1 MDKCKKF
8 KLRFLWTFSLFFL
21 LVAAGLVIVLSSD
34 KTGFSANM
42 PTIYNTIGMEF
53 VLIPAGQFMM
63 GSPPH
68 EPGRDLDERLHRV
81 TFTRPFYLQTTEV
94 TQGQW
99 QKVMGYNP
107 SQFKNCGSDC
117 PVEMVSWDEVQEL
130 ISRLNQLEGTHAY
143 RLPTEAEWEYAC
155 RAGTETPFYTGT
167 CISTDQANYNGKR
180 AMPGCLAGENR
191 DKTVPVRSFAPNP
204 WGLYEMH
211 GNVWEWCQDGY
222 QKKYPKE
229 DVTDPMGPSSGV
241 IKVLRGGSWYS
252 RQHLI
257 RSAHRRQ
264 DMPDYRSHTIGFR
277 LVRNP

>member
-1 MDKCKKF
+1 MKKEKF
-8 KLRFLWTFSLFFL
+8 CFLA
-21 LVAAGLVIVLSSD
+21 VLVIFLCLSSGLFLGRS
-34 KTGFSANM
+34 GFSASVR
-42 PTIYNTIGMEF
+42 TIQNSIGMEF

-81 TFTRPFYLQTTEV
+81 TLTRPFYLQTTEV
-94 TQGQW
+94 TQEQW
-99 QKVMGYNP
+99 QKVMRYNP
-107 SQFKNCGSDC
+107 SQFKNCGSEC
-117 PVEMVSWDEVQEL
+117 PVEMVSWNQVQEF
-130 ISRLNQLEGTHAY
+130 ISKLNQMEGTHAY

-167 CISTDQANYNGKR
+167 CISTDQANYNGKHG
-180 AMPGCLAGENR
+180 MPGCSPGNNR

-211 GNVWEWCQDGY
+211 GNVWELCQDRY

-229 DVTDPMGPSSGV
+229 SVTDPMGPSLGV
-241 IKVLRGGSWYS
+241 MRVLRGGSWYS

-257 RSAHRRQ
+257 RSAYRRQ
-264 DMPDYRSHTIGFR
+264 DMPDYRSHAIGFR

>member
-1 MDKCKKF
+1 MKKEKF
-8 KLRFLWTFSLFFL
+8 CFPA
-21 LVAAGLVIVLSSD
+21 VLVIVFCLLLILFLD
-34 KTGFSANM
+34 KSGFSSSER
-42 PTIYNTIGMEF
+42 IIQNTIGMEF

-63 GSPPH
+63 GSPLH

-81 TFTRPFYLQTTEV
+81 TLTRPFYLQTTEV
-94 TQGQW
+94 TQEQW
-99 QKVMGYNP
+99 QKVMRYNP
-107 SQFKNCGSDC
+107 SRFKNCGNGC
-117 PVEMVSWDEVQEL
+117 PVEMVSWNEVQDF

-155 RAGTETPFYTGT
+155 RAGTEMPFYTGT

-180 AMPGCLAGENR
+180 AMPGCPAGENR
-191 DKTVPVRSFAPNP
+191 DKTVPVRSFASNP

-211 GNVWEWCQDGY
+211 GNVWEWCQDRY

>member
-1 MDKCKKF
+1 MKKE
-8 KLRFLWTFSLFFL
+8 RFCFSAVLIIVFCLLLGLFL
-21 LVAAGLVIVLSSD
+21 DRS
-34 KTGFSANM
+34 GFSASEQ
-42 PTIYNTIGMEF
+42 TIQNTIGMEF

-63 GSPPH
+63 GSPPL
-68 EPGRDLDERLHRV
+68 EPGHDLDERLHRA

-94 TQGQW
+94 TQEQW

-107 SQFKNCGSDC
+107 SQFKSCGDDC
-117 PVEMVSWDEVQEL
+117 PVEMVSWNEVHEF
-130 ISRLNQLEGTHAY
+130 IRKLNQMEGSHVY

-180 AMPGCLAGENR
+180 VMPGCPAGENR

-211 GNVWEWCQDGY
+211 GNVWEWCQDWY

-229 DVTDPMGPSSGV
+229 GVTDPMGPSSGV
-241 IKVLRGGSWYS
+241 MKVLRGGSWYS
-252 RQHLI
+252 RVYLI
-257 RSAHRRQ
+257 RSAFRRK
-264 DMPDYRSHTIGFR
+264 DMPDYRSHAIGFR
-277 LVRNP
+277 LARSP